1 MNKKLTY
8 DAAYSEL
15 NQILNDLQSEETGLD
30 MLSEKLKRAAEL
42 TDFCKTK
49 LRAIEAD
56 IEKISPSE

>member
-15 NQILNDLQSEETGLD
+15 NQILIELQSQDTNLD
-30 MLSEKLKRAAEL
+30 MLSDKIKRAAEL
-42 TDFCKTK
+42 NDFCQSK
-49 LRAIEAD
+49 LRSIESD